1 MSLRVTTFLLAQH
14 QHQQKKKKEEEEEE
28 EQLEDLMPGL
38 GPGLRAASSSDK
50 PAVHSG
56 WIAVMSPPP
65 HQHTTQS
72 G

>member
-14 QHQQKKKKEEEEEE
+14 QHQQKKKEEE

-38 GPGLRAASSSDK
+38 GPGLRAASGSDK